1 MGIDEY
7 IAAHSSAEDEY
18 LHRLWRE
25 TNQCIVRPHMVSG
38 HVEGLLLAML
48 VEMAKPRSVLEIGTF
63 TGYSA
68 IAMSYALPPG
78 GRIYTFDVNDELED
92 FTRGWIDGSRRAAD
106 IVYTVGDALVKA
118 PALAR
123 ERGLRF
129 DMAFIDGNKRQYV
142 DYYKMARSLLSPG
155 GYILADNTL
164 WDGHVTDSSYDRDS
178 QTLGIRE
185 FNDFVAADAGV
196 AKVVVPVRDG
206 LTIIK
211 ALDDNDSR

>member
-7 IAAHSSAEDEY
+7 IAAHSSTEDGY
-18 LHRLWRE
+18 LHRLWRA
-25 TNQCIVRPHMVSG
+25 TNQCMVRPHMVSG

-48 VEMAKPRSVLEIGTF
+48 VGMAKPRNVLEIGTF

-106 IVYTVGDALVKA
+106 IVYTVGDALELA
-118 PALAR
+118 PAMAR

-129 DMAFIDGNKRQYV
+129 DMAFLDGNKRQYV

-164 WDGHVTDSSYDRDS
+164 WDGHVADSSYDRDS

-196 AKVVVPVRDG
+196 ANVVVPVRDG

-211 ALDDNDSR
+211 ALDENDRR

>member
-7 IAAHSSAEDEY
+7 IAAHSSAEDGY
-18 LHRLWRE
+18 LHRLWRA
-25 TNQCIVRPHMVSG
+25 TNQCMVRPHMVSG

-48 VEMAKPRSVLEIGTF
+48 VGMAKPRNVLEIGTF

-78 GRIYTFDVNDELED
+78 GRIYTYDVNDELED

-106 IVYTVGDALVKA
+106 IVYTVGDALELA
-118 PALAR
+118 PAMAR

-129 DMAFIDGNKRQYV
+129 DMAFLDGNKRQYV

-164 WDGHVTDSSYDRDS
+164 WDGHVADSSYDRDS

-196 AKVVVPVRDG
+196 AKVVVSVRDG

-211 ALDDNDSR
+211 ALDEK

>member
-7 IAAHSSAEDEY
+7 IAAHSSAEDGY
-18 LHRLWRE
+18 LHRLWRA
-25 TNQCIVRPHMVSG
+25 TNQCMVRPHMVSG

-48 VEMAKPRSVLEIGTF
+48 VGMAKPRNVLEIGTF

-106 IVYTVGDALVKA
+106 IVYTVGDALELA
-118 PALAR
+118 PAMAR

-129 DMAFIDGNKRQYV
+129 DMAFLDGNKRQYV

-164 WDGHVTDSSYDRDS
+164 WDGHVADSSYDRDS

-211 ALDDNDSR
+211 ALDENDRR